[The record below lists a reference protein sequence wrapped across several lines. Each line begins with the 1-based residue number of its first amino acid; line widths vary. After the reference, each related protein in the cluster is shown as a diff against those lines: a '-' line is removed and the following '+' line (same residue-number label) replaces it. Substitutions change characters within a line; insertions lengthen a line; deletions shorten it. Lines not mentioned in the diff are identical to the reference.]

1 MHGTGG
7 SEKSSIPNTQLIR
20 NVFRADINQ
29 FDTIRLANR
38 KTDLQD
44 FTLVPCDDLIIFR
57 PRTEVRS
64 HSGSGSL
71 HMKPILLVED
81 NEDDVFLMK
90 RALKSAEITAPV
102 HIARDGQ
109 EALDYLQGK
118 GPFADRNEF
127 PFPYFVFLDLK
138 LPRKP
143 GLEVLEWIRQDSDRS
158 GLVVII
164 LTSSK
169 EPRDLER
176 ANRLGANSYLVKPA
190 TALELVEMMR
200 ANKNYW
206 LRFHQFPE
214 SGPSN

>member
-1 MHGTGG
+1 
-7 SEKSSIPNTQLIR
+7 
-20 NVFRADINQ
+20 
-29 FDTIRLANR
+29 
-38 KTDLQD
+38 
-44 FTLVPCDDLIIFR
+44 
-57 PRTEVRS
+57 
-64 HSGSGSL
+64 
-71 HMKPILLVED
+71 MKPILLVED

-102 HIARDGQ
+102 HLAKDGHA
-109 EALDYLQGK
+109 ALDYLQGT
-118 GPFADRNEF
+118 GPFANRDEF

-143 GLEVLEWIRQDSDRS
+143 GLEVLEWIRQDPSRS

-169 EPRDLER
+169 EPRDIEC

-200 ANKNYW
+200 ATKYYW
-206 LRFHQFPE
+206 LRFHQFADGTPP
-214 SGPSN
+214 G